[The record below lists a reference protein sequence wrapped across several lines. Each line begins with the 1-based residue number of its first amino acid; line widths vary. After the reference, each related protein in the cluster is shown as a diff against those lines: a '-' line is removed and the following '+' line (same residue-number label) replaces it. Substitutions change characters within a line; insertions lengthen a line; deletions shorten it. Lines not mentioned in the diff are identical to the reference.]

1 MPISV
6 STSQQTVSATVNDT
20 AVNATVAGGGA
31 SAATVAG
38 GFGATG
44 PQGETGVVSATT
56 PLSYNAGTKTISIG
70 SGGAADGY
78 VLTADGQGGV
88 AWEVSSGSA
97 YTLPTASSS
106 VLGGVKI
113 GSGVSIT
120 DGVISVSTA
129 YAATS
134 HAHAWSDI
142 TSGVPAALSGG
153 YFAINEEDFLCL
165 RSLDMASPILV
176 ETNAGSY
183 GGFKLYSLDFYD
195 PATDSFTTQTTAW
208 TGTVDAE
215 DVTGLATVATSG
227 SYDDLDD
234 LPTLFDGAYSSLT
247 GLPTLGTA
255 AAAASTDFAAASH
268 NQAWSTITSTPTTLS
283 GYGITDAASSSHT
296 HTQLHDRS
304 HAITSSSDHTATA
317 WRVFYSDGSG
327 VVTELA
333 LGNSGQA
340 LISNGASSAP
350 SWGAA
355 GSNSATD
362 LTTGTLSNAR
372 LSSRARAA
380 INTYLWSS
388 FR

>member
-134 HAHAWSDI
+134 HSHSASDI
-142 TSGVPAALSGG
+142 TSGTLS
-153 YFAINEEDFLCL
+153 A
-165 RSLDMASPILV
+165 SLLPTSGVTAGTYTSVTVDTYGRV
-176 ETNAGSY
+176 TAGSCP
-183 GGFKLYSLDFYD
+183 SI
-195 PATDSFTTQTTAW
+195 
-208 TGTVDAE
+208 
-215 DVTGLATVATSG
+215 
-227 SYDDLDD
+227 
-234 LPTLFDGAYSSLT
+234 AYSSLT

-255 AAAASTDFAAASH
+255 AAAATGDFAAASH

-296 HTQLHDRS
+296 HAQLHDRS

-317 WRVFYSDGSG
+317 WRVFYSDASG
-327 VVTELA
+327 VVTELT
-333 LGNSGQA
+333 LGSSGQA
-340 LISNGASSAP
+340 LISQGASAAP
-350 SWGAA
+350 TWGAA
-355 GSNSATD
+355 GSNSASD
-362 LTTGTLSNAR
+362 LTTGSLSDAR
-372 LSSRARAA
+372 LSSKAQAA
-380 INTYLWSS
+380 VNLYLWSS